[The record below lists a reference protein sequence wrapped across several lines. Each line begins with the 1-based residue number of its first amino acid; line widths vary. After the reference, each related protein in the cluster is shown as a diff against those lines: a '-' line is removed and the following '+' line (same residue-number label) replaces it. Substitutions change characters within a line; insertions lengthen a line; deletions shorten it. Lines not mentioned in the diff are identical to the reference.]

1 MSNSIRHKK
10 SCKPHKYSLFSF
22 LPLISFIPLLF
33 DLTSKL
39 KLNRQFKF
47 WNVLNKGESMLSLFF
62 LTFPPLDANFCFWRL
77 LQWERL
83 YIAAAI
89 GKKRSQGNSERIRHT
104 LKCMAAAPDRRSRCV
119 ALAQPLCPAWF
130 HLACFGHACST
141 APKQPPQ
148 LPHED

>member
-47 WNVLNKGESMLSLFF
+47 WSVLNKGESMLFLFF
-62 LTFPPLDANFCFWRL
+62 ITFLPWGANFCFWRL
-77 LQWERL
+77 LQGKRL

-89 GKKRSQGNSERIRHT
+89 GKKRSQGNSERIKACLSAWLPCLNARRACLAQT
-104 LKCMAAAPDRRSRCV
+104 KKGKPAIPCIAKFPLASAAAR
-119 ALAQPLCPAWF
+119 LF
-130 HLACFGHACST
+130 
-141 APKQPPQ
+141 
-148 LPHED
+148 